1 MIEFLNVQVESFF
14 HISFF
19 ILYTDEN
26 YTSIIFIMSSNSSHS
41 LINCISSW
49 SKITFFT
56 FLIIFIF
63 TYILLHNSS
72 RRIYKFIWYTY
83 HKNTSAFFIRKII
96 SLTKSSST
104 NCKKNRSFLTTLKIF
119 LYFSIFYLFISMIF
133 K

>member
-83 HKNTSAFFIRKII
+83 HKSTSAFFIRKII